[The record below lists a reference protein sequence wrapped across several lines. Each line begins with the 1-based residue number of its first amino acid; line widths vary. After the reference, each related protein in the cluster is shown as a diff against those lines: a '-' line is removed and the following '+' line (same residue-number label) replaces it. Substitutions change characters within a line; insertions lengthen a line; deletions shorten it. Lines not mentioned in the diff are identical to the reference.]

1 MDKTEIKETIMRNRN
16 TLKDSTVKSYVSTLF
31 SLYKQVF
38 PNDKEIILS
47 KYEDTDKF
55 INYLME
61 HYDSS
66 VRKTYLSNLVVLTEN
81 DKYRTQ
87 MMADVET
94 TKKMKSDNLMN
105 DKQVINHI
113 TNSEVKYLFQTL
125 KNQTKLIYKTKSF
138 TPANLITLQ
147 NHLLIALFSG
157 IYIPPRRLLD
167 WTFFKLKNIDDKID
181 NFLDGD
187 TLVFNTYKTS
197 FSYGQQ
203 RVKIPKTL
211 LKIIQK
217 YISVIPESQ
226 EYMFVTITGKQ
237 MNSTLL
243 NQRMNDIWLGDKKVS
258 CNEFRHLYLSTHYA
272 NHITLK
278 RDLTNMATSMNV
290 LDTYIQRGDF
300 R

>member
-1 MDKTEIKETIMRNRN
+1 MNKMEIKETIMKNRP
-16 TLKDSTVKSYVSTLF
+16 TLKENTVKSYVSLLY
-31 SLYKQVF
+31 SLYQQVF
-38 PNDKEIILS
+38 PDDKEIVLS
-47 KYEDTDKF
+47 KFDDSKKF
-55 INYLME
+55 LDYLME
-61 HYDSS
+61 HYDPS

-81 DKYRTQ
+81 EDYRTQ
-87 MMADVET
+87 MMLDVEE
-94 TKKMKSDNLMN
+94 TKKIKSDNVMN
-105 DKQVINHI
+105 EKQILNHI
-113 TNSEVKYLFQTL
+113 TNSEVKYLIQTL
-125 KNQTKLIYKTKSF
+125 KNETKLIYKTKSF
-138 TPANLITLQ
+138 TPANLLKIQNMILIT
-147 NHLLIALFSG
+147 LFSG

-167 WTFFKLKNIDDKID
+167 WAYFKVKNIDDKID

-187 TLVFNTYKTS
+187 NIVYNTYKTA

-203 RVKIPKTL
+203 RVKIPKPL

-243 NQRMNDIWLGDKKVS
+243 NQRMNDIWGGRKIS
-258 CNEFRHLYLSTHYA
+258 CNEFRHLYLSTHYG

-278 RDLTNMATSMNV
+278 KDLADMGTSMNV

-300 R
+300 K